1 MPVRG
6 AAATGNLDL
15 SELDAE
21 LVNIVHDEL
30 VVESAEEDVPEV
42 KSIVERAMVQ
52 GMLAIFPG
60 ATTRGLVEAASGT
73 NWAEAK

>member
-1 MPVRG
+1 ML
-6 AAATGNLDL
+6 ATLASLDL
-15 SELDAE
+15 SGLDAK
-21 LVNIVHDEL
+21 LVNVVHDEL

-42 KSIVERAMVQ
+42 KLAVERAMVR

-60 ATTRGLVEAASGT
+60 ATTSGLVKAESGT